1 MKTIVEQIIKHY
13 PSPMEVELLKQRVK
27 NDDFMTMQKLAS
39 QMKIT
44 YTTLWRKLHN
54 EKGFFLYDL
63 ELQFLLRERWLT
75 IETEEVMSKGN
86 K

>member
-13 PSPMEVELLKQRVK
+13 PSPYEVELLKQRVK
-27 NDDFMTMQKLAS
+27 NDPLMSMGKLAKT
-39 QMKIT
+39 MNIT

-75 IETEEVMSKGN
+75 IETKEVMSKGN

>member
-13 PSPMEVELLKQRVK
+13 PSKLEVDLLKQRIK
-27 NDDFMTMQKLAS
+27 NDDFMTMQKLAAC
-39 QMKIT
+39 MKIT

-54 EKGFFLYDL
+54 QKGFFLYDL